1 MILEM
6 LVMLVMSAL
15 MGLMAGGLAGFV
27 LKGASHGPIGDI
39 VLGLVGSV
47 AAGSIFR
54 ILGIFPGAGR
64 PAIAFVALVG
74 AVGVLVVQRE
84 LWPPPVARPGKEAY
98 RGRMLSP
105 KRRDARRADLRSA
118 SR

>member
-1 MILEM
+1 MVLEM

-15 MGLMAGGLAGFV
+15 MGLMAGGLAGLV

-54 ILGIFPGAGR
+54 ILGIFPGSGR
-64 PAIAFVALVG
+64 LAIAVVALVG

-84 LWPPPVARPGKEAY
+84 LWPPPVARPRPNAV
-98 RGRMLSP
+98 
-105 KRRDARRADLRSA
+105 RRRSVARQQK
-118 SR
+118 